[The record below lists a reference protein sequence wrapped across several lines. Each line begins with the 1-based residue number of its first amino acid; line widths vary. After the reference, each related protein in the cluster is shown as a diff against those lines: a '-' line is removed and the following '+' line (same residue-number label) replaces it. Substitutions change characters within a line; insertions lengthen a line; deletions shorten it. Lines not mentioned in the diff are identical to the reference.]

1 MSEKKFIDLRTASRV
16 HIEHGTNF
24 IFIEMDDVQIAVSN
38 QMAQSLVKQLT
49 NVEIDDGDNISDIRN
64 HISPLTKVQDMG
76 NST

>member
-49 NVEIDDGDNISDIRN
+49 NVEIDGDNISDIRN

>member
-24 IFIEMDDVQIAVSN
+24 IFIEIDDVQIAVSN

-64 HISPLTKVQDMG
+64 HISPLTTVVNKG
-76 NST
+76 